1 MIDQHIIVPVAKGVE
16 DLIPTYMKNRAKE
29 VETLRDALAA
39 GDLEQLSRLGHRMKG
54 VGEPYG
60 FNKVSALGKQ
70 IEDGAKA
77 GDRAVLAERIAEYAD
92 YIARVRIVYK

>member
-1 MIDQHIIVPVAKGVE
+1 MIDQQIIVPVAKGVE
-16 DLIPTYMKNRAKE
+16 DLIPAYMKNRAKE
-29 VETLRDALAA
+29 VEALRNALST
-39 GDLEQLSRLGHRMKG
+39 GDLELLSRLGHRMKG

-60 FNKVSALGKQ
+60 FGKVSTLGKQ

-77 GDRAVLAERIAEYAD
+77 GDCTVLAERIAEYAD

>member
-1 MIDQHIIVPVAKGVE
+1 MVDNYITVPVAKGVE
-16 DLIPTYMKNRAKE
+16 DLIPAYMKNRARE
-29 VETLRDALAA
+29 IETLRNALSAR
-39 GDLEQLSRLGHRMKG
+39 DLEQLGRLGHRMKG

-60 FNKVSALGKQ
+60 FEKVSALGKQ

-77 GDRAVLAERIAEYAD
+77 GDWAALSERIAEYAD